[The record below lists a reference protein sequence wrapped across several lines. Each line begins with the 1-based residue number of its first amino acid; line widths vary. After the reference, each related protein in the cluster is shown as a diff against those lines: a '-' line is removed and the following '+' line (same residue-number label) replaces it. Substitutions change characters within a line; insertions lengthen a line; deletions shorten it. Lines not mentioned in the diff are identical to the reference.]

1 MRIARSR
8 AGLVAVAT
16 ATALTLAACG
26 SDEGSEEAAAGGGSS
41 EDADA
46 TGAEEGSEQSGTVE
60 VTDFQ
65 GTVQVPMPAE
75 RVMVTDN
82 RVVRAMDEW
91 GVEIVAAPLDI
102 FPGGL
107 SYAED
112 DSVVNLGNH
121 GEPDLEAVVAADPDL
136 VLTGYRFQD
145 YYGDI
150 QDLVPDAAL
159 VDTTTD
165 YESNPLDEEL
175 IRQLELVGQALGHEE
190 EAQDMVEEFQGSID
204 AAAQAYDPEQTVMGL
219 LTSGGDISYVA
230 PVTGRSIGPVFEV
243 LGLTPALEQEGG
255 ESGHGDDISV
265 EAIAEANP
273 DWLVVMDRDAAI
285 AAEGD
290 EYSSAE
296 ELIEESEALQNV
308 TAVQEGQ
315 IVYLP
320 ADFYLTEDMQAYTE
334 LFTSMADAMGSAR

>member
-1 MRIARSR
+1 MHLARPRI
-8 AGLVAVAT
+8 GLVAVAT
-16 ATALTLAACG
+16 ATALILAACG
-26 SDEGSEEAAAGGGSS
+26 SDQGTDEAAADGGST
-41 EDADA
+41 DADSA
-46 TGAEEGSEQSGTVE
+46 GAEGSEQSGTVE
-60 VTDFQ
+60 VTDAQ

-102 FPGGL
+102 VPDDL
-107 SYAED
+107 SYAGD
-112 DSVVNLGNH
+112 GSVVNLGNH

-145 YYGDI
+145 YYEDI
-150 QDLVPDAAL
+150 QDLVPDAAV

-165 YESNPLDEEL
+165 EAQPLDEEL
-175 IRQLELVGQALGHEE
+175 VRQLELVGQALGHEE
-190 EAQDMVEEFQGSID
+190 EAQAMVEEFQGSID
-204 AAAQAYDPEQTVMGL
+204 QAAEAYDPEQTVMGL

-255 ESGHGDDISV
+255 DSGHGDDISV
-265 EAIAEANP
+265 EAIAEADP